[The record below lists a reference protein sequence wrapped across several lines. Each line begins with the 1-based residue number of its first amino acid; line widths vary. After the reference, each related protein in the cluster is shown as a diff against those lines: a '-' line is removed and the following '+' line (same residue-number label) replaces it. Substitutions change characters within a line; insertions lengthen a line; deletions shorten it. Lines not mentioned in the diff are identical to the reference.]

1 VRTALTAGV
10 EPAERPILAGVEPA
24 ERPVLIGLATTAWST
39 YLLPSLGLDARRRA
53 VANASFA
60 VGVAALSRTSAA
72 ELGLRN
78 TAAGLKW
85 GAAAAA
91 VPVLGSA
98 VVAAVPALRRRVRPS
113 EDELAEWVLFRIPV
127 GTVVTEEL
135 LFRGVL
141 DAASPALSP
150 IFFGLWHIHPAR
162 AAGDTVLGTVAATA
176 AAGVVFSWLRAR
188 SGSVL
193 APALLHYFLNA
204 SGAVLAHLASV
215 DEERG

>member
-1 VRTALTAGV
+1 MTAGVEPAERPFLAGV
-10 EPAERPILAGVEPA
+10 EPAERPILTG
-24 ERPVLIGLATTAWST
+24 IATTAWST
-39 YLLPSLGLDARRRA
+39 YLLPALGLDARGRA

-78 TAAGLKW
+78 FAAGLKW
-85 GAAAAA
+85 GAAASA

-98 VVAAVPALRRRVRPS
+98 VVAAIPALRRRVRPS

-127 GTVVTEEL
+127 GTVLTEEL

-162 AAGDTVLGTVAATA
+162 AAGDTVVGTVVATA

-204 SGAVLAHLASV
+204 SGAVLAHLAADDRS
-215 DEERG
+215 

>member
-1 VRTALTAGV
+1 MRTALT
-10 EPAERPILAGVEPA
+10 AGVEPA

-39 YLLPSLGLDARRRA
+39 YLLPALGLDARRRA
-53 VANASFA
+53 VANTSFA

-204 SGAVLAHLASV
+204 SGAVLAHLAFV
-215 DEERG
+215 DEEKG

>member
-1 VRTALTAGV
+1 MLT
-10 EPAERPILAGVEPA
+10 
-24 ERPVLIGLATTAWST
+24 GLATTAWST
-39 YLLPSLGLDARRRA
+39 YLLPALGLDARARA

-60 VGVAALSRTSAA
+60 VGVAALSRTSAD

-78 TAAGLKW
+78 AAAGLKW
-85 GAAAAA
+85 GAAASAI
-91 VPVLGSA
+91 PVLGSA

-127 GTVVTEEL
+127 GTVLTEEL

-162 AAGDTVLGTVAATA
+162 AAGDTVLGTVLATT

-204 SGAVLAHLASV
+204 SGAVLAGLAAN
-215 DEERG
+215 ERSR

>member
-1 VRTALTAGV
+1 MT
-10 EPAERPILAGVEPA
+10 
-24 ERPVLIGLATTAWST
+24 GLATTAWST
-39 YLLPSLGLDARRRA
+39 YILPALGLDARRRA

-91 VPVLGSA
+91 VPVLGST

>member
-1 VRTALTAGV
+1 M
-10 EPAERPILAGVEPA
+10 EPA

-39 YLLPSLGLDARRRA
+39 YLLPALGLDARRRA
-53 VANASFA
+53 VANTSFA

-204 SGAVLAHLASV
+204 SGAVLAHLAFV
-215 DEERG
+215 DEEKG

>member
-1 VRTALTAGV
+1 MKAALAT
-10 EPAERPILAGVEPA
+10 
-24 ERPVLIGLATTAWST
+24 GLATTVWST
-39 YLLPSLGLDARRRA
+39 YLLPALGLDARARA

-60 VGVAALSRTSAA
+60 VGVAALSRTSAN

-78 TAAGLKW
+78 AAAGLKW
-85 GAAAAA
+85 GAAASA

-113 EDELAEWVLFRIPV
+113 DDELAEWVLFRIPV
-127 GTVVTEEL
+127 GTVLTEEL

-141 DAASPALSP
+141 DAASPTLSP

-162 AAGDTVLGTVAATA
+162 AAGDTVVGTVLATTS
-176 AAGVVFSWLRAR
+176 AGVVFSWLRAR

-204 SGAVLAHLASV
+204 SGAVLARLAAN
-215 DEERG
+215 ERGR

>member
-1 VRTALTAGV
+1 MRTALTAGV
-10 EPAERPILAGVEPA
+10 EPAG
-24 ERPVLIGLATTAWST
+24 RPVLIGLATTAWST
-39 YLLPSLGLDARRRA
+39 YLLPALGLDARRRA

>member
-1 VRTALTAGV
+1 VRTALT
-10 EPAERPILAGVEPA
+10 AGVEPA

-39 YLLPSLGLDARRRA
+39 YLLPALGLDGRRRA

-113 EDELAEWVLFRIPV
+113 EDALAEWVLFRIPV

-204 SGAVLAHLASV
+204 SGAVLAHLAFV
-215 DEERG
+215 DEEKG

>member
-1 VRTALTAGV
+1 VRTALT
-10 EPAERPILAGVEPA
+10 AGVEPA

-39 YLLPSLGLDARRRA
+39 YLLPALGLDARRRA

-113 EDELAEWVLFRIPV
+113 EDALAEWVLFRIPV

-135 LFRGVL
+135 LFRGAL
-141 DAASPALSP
+141 DAESPVLSP

-204 SGAVLAHLASV
+204 SGAVLAHLAFV
-215 DEERG
+215 DEEKG

>member
-1 VRTALTAGV
+1 MKTAL
-10 EPAERPILAGVEPA
+10 
-24 ERPVLIGLATTAWST
+24 LIGSATTAWST
-39 YLLPSLGLDARRRA
+39 VVLPSTGLDARGRA

-60 VGVAALSRTSAA
+60 VAVAAVSGHSAA
-72 ELGLRN
+72 QLGLRN
-78 TAAGLKW
+78 TAVGLKW
-85 GAAAAA
+85 GAAASAI
-91 VPVLGSA
+91 PVLGSA
-98 VVAAVPALRRRVRPS
+98 VVAAIPALRRRVRPS

-127 GTVVTEEL
+127 GTVLTEEL

-141 DAASPALSP
+141 DAASPVLSP

-162 AAGDTVLGTVAATA
+162 AAGDTVPGTVIATT

-204 SGAVLAHLASV
+204 SGAVLAHLAANDRS
-215 DEERG
+215 R

>member
-1 VRTALTAGV
+1 MRTALTAGV
-10 EPAERPILAGVEPA
+10 EPAG
-24 ERPVLIGLATTAWST
+24 RPVLTGLATTAWST
-39 YLLPSLGLDARRRA
+39 YILPALGLDARRRA

-91 VPVLGSA
+91 VPVLGST

>member
-1 VRTALTAGV
+1 MSTEALA
-10 EPAERPILAGVEPA
+10 
-24 ERPVLIGLATTAWST
+24 IGSATTAWST
-39 YLLPSLGLDARRRA
+39 YVLPALGLDARARA

-60 VGVAALSRTSAA
+60 VAVAAVSGRGAA
-72 ELGLRN
+72 QLGVRN

-85 GAAAAA
+85 GAAASA
-91 VPVLGSA
+91 VPVIGSA
-98 VVAAVPALRRRVRPS
+98 VVAAIPALRRRVRPS

-127 GTVVTEEL
+127 GTVLTEEL

-141 DAASPALSP
+141 DSASPALSP

-162 AAGDTVLGTVAATA
+162 AAGDPVVGTVVATA

-204 SGAVLAHLASV
+204 SGAVLAHLAANDRS
-215 DEERG
+215 

>member
-1 VRTALTAGV
+1 MTAGV
-10 EPAERPILAGVEPA
+10 EPAG
-24 ERPVLIGLATTAWST
+24 RPVLIGLATTAWST
-39 YLLPSLGLDARRRA
+39 YLLPALGLDARRRA

>member
-1 VRTALTAGV
+1 MTTEALA
-10 EPAERPILAGVEPA
+10 
-24 ERPVLIGLATTAWST
+24 IGSATTAWST
-39 YLLPSLGLDARRRA
+39 YVLPALGLDARARA

-60 VGVAALSRTSAA
+60 VAVAAVSGRSAA
-72 ELGLRN
+72 QLGLRN
-78 TAAGLKW
+78 TVAGVKW
-85 GAAAAA
+85 GAAASA
-91 VPVLGSA
+91 VPVIGSA
-98 VVAAVPALRRRVRPS
+98 VVAAIPALRRRVRPS

-127 GTVVTEEL
+127 GTVLTEEL

-162 AAGDTVLGTVAATA
+162 AAGDTVVGTVVATA

-204 SGAVLAHLASV
+204 GGAVLAHLAANDRSST
-215 DEERG
+215 

>member
-1 VRTALTAGV
+1 MSTALTAGV
-10 EPAERPILAGVEPA
+10 KPADRSL
-24 ERPVLIGLATTAWST
+24 LTGLATTAWST
-39 YLLPSLGLDARRRA
+39 YLLPALGLEARARA
-53 VANASFA
+53 LANASFA

-78 TAAGLKW
+78 TAAGLMW
-85 GAAAAA
+85 GAAASAI
-91 VPVLGSA
+91 PVLGSA

-127 GTVVTEEL
+127 GTVLTEEL

-141 DAASPALSP
+141 DAASKALSP
-150 IFFGLWHIHPAR
+150 VFFGLWHIHPAR
-162 AAGDTVLGTVAATA
+162 AAGDTVIGTVVATT

-204 SGAVLAHLASV
+204 SGAVLAHLAVNDRS
-215 DEERG
+215 R